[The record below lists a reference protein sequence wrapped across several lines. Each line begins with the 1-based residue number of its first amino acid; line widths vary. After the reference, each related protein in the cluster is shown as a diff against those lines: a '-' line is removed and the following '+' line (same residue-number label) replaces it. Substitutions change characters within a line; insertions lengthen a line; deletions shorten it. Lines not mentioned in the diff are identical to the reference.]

1 MLTNPNPDDQLV
13 ADISNQYKNNRGA
26 YDMTSC
32 EWTQYYASAY
42 YAHYLYVYIYICM
55 TGLGK
60 MLMKL
65 KGIVWG

>member
-13 ADISNQYKNNRGA
+13 ADISNQYKNNRVA

-42 YAHYLYVYIYICM
+42 YAHYLYVYIYIY
-55 TGLGK
+55 
-60 MLMKL
+60 
-65 KGIVWG
+65 V